1 MRLKRA
7 SLGVLGAILV
17 AAAGF
22 VALAW
27 QPEIPAIEP
36 PGMAGFD
43 PALVERG
50 AELAMLGNCNVCH
63 TRTDGQPY
71 AGGRALHSPFGTIH
85 ATNITPDRDTGIGS
99 WSEVAFL
106 RAMREGVRRDGSHLY
121 PAFPYDH
128 FTKVSAADLRAIYA
142 FVMTRE
148 PVRAATP
155 PNALAFPLS
164 IRTLLAGWKLM
175 FFKAGELQP
184 DPVLTAELNRGAYLV
199 EGLAHCSGCHTP
211 RNGLG
216 AERNGSY
223 LGGGETEGW
232 HAPALNAATTAP
244 VAWTADQLFTYLRN
258 GFVPAHGVAAGPMQP
273 VANNL
278 GLVAET
284 DVKAMAAYV
293 AAMIG
298 PPTVGRKEKAGAA
311 LAQPDHRSGMLGGS
325 EAIIRSADGAIIYAG
340 ACSPCHEATGQ
351 QFSVRGIHLASSKV
365 VTMPDARNLA
375 HVILEGIASPQASP
389 AAMMPGFADSLS
401 DAQVAALMSYLRNT
415 FSNRPAWSDLEGTVR
430 GVRRSPEGP

>member
-7 SLGVLGAILV
+7 SWGVLGAILV

-27 QPEIPAIEP
+27 RPEIPAVEP
-36 PGMAGFD
+36 PDMAGFD

-50 AELAMLGNCNVCH
+50 AELAMIGNCNVCH
-63 TRTDGQPY
+63 TRTDGRPY
-71 AGGRALHSPFGTIH
+71 AGGRALQTPFGTIY

-99 WSEVAFL
+99 WSEIAFL

-121 PAFPYDH
+121 PAFPYNH

-148 PVRAATP
+148 PVRAAAP
-155 PNALAFPLS
+155 PNGLPFPLS
-164 IRTLLAGWKLM
+164 IRALIAAWKLM

-199 EGLAHCSGCHTP
+199 EGLAHCGACHTP

-216 AERNGSY
+216 AEREGSY

-232 HAPALNAATTAP
+232 HAPALNGATTAP
-244 VAWTADQLFTYLRN
+244 VAWTADQLFSYLRN
-258 GFVPAHGVAAGPMQP
+258 GFVPGHGVAAGPMQP

-278 GLVAET
+278 GLVAAT
-284 DVKAMAAYV
+284 DVQAMATYV
-293 AAMIG
+293 AAIVG
-298 PPTVGRKEKAGAA
+298 PPTVGRKEKVGPA
-311 LAQPDHRSGMLGGS
+311 LAQPDHRSGSLGGS
-325 EAIIRSADGAIIYAG
+325 EALRSADGAVIYAG
-340 ACSPCHEATGQ
+340 ACAPCHEATGQ
-351 QFSVRGIHLASSKV
+351 QFSVRGLHLASSKV

-375 HVILEGIASPQASP
+375 HVILEGIASPEASP
-389 AAMMPGFADSLS
+389 AAMMPGFADALS
-401 DAQVAALMSYLRNT
+401 DAQVAALMGYLRAT

-430 GVRRSPEGP
+430 GVRRSPEGS

>member
-128 FTKVSAADLRAIYA
+128 FTKVSGDDLRAIYA
-142 FVMTRE
+142 FLMTRE
-148 PVRAATP
+148 PVRAAP
-155 PNALAFPLS
+155 PANVLPFPFSMRSL
-164 IRTLLAGWKLM
+164 IAAWKLM
-175 FFKAGELQP
+175 FLKVGELGP
-184 DPVLTAELNRGAYLV
+184 DPVLSTELNRGAYLV
-199 EGLAHCSGCHTP
+199 EGLAHCGACHTP

-216 AERNGSY
+216 AERNEAY

-232 HAPALNAATTAP
+232 YAPALNASTTTP
-244 VAWTADQLFTYLRN
+244 VAWTTDQLFDYLRS

-278 GLVAET
+278 GAVAEA
-284 DVKAMAAYV
+284 DVKAIAAYV
-293 AAMIG
+293 AAILG
-298 PPTVGRKEKAGAA
+298 PPTAERKE
-311 LAQPDHRSGMLGGS
+311 QVGS
-325 EAIIRSADGAIIYAG
+325 
-340 ACSPCHEATGQ
+340 P
-351 QFSVRGIHLASSKV
+351 L
-365 VTMPDARNLA
+365 
-375 HVILEGIASPQASP
+375 
-389 AAMMPGFADSLS
+389 
-401 DAQVAALMSYLRNT
+401 
-415 FSNRPAWSDLEGTVR
+415 
-430 GVRRSPEGP
+430 

>member
-7 SLGVLGAILV
+7 LLGVLGAILV

-27 QPEIPAIEP
+27 QPEIPAVEP

-63 TRTDGQPY
+63 TRTDGRPY
-71 AGGRALHSPFGTIH
+71 AGGRALQSPFGTIH

-99 WSEVAFL
+99 WSEIAFL

-273 VANNL
+273 VTNNL

-293 AAMIG
+293 AAMLG
-298 PPTVGRKEKAGAA
+298 PPTVGRRETVGAA
-311 LAQPDHRSGMLGGS
+311 LAQPDRRSGMLGGS
-325 EAIIRSADGAIIYAG
+325 EAIRSADGAIIYAG
-340 ACSPCHEATGQ
+340 ACAPCHEATGQ
-351 QFSVRGIHLASSKV
+351 QFSARGIHLASSKV

-389 AAMMPGFADSLS
+389 AAMMPGFADTLA